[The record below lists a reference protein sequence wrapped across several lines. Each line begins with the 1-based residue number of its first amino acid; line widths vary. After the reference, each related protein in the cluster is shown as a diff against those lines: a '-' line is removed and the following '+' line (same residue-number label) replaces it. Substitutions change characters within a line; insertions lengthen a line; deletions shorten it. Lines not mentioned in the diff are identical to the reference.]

1 MKNLLSAV
9 IIAFVVTFSINIC
22 SAEYYSRSVTELNK
36 MIGTW
41 YDSKGNVALTIG
53 SDYSI
58 NGCKVLAFY
67 LNNEYTPIFSINR
80 QRFTLA
86 ESMTDTESKK
96 FIWIIIQ
103 CRQSINQLLIIT
115 K

>member
-1 MKNLLSAV
+1 MKNFLSAV
-9 IIAFVVTFSINIC
+9 IIAFIVAFSVNIC

-67 LNNEYTPIFSINR
+67 LNNE
-80 QRFTLA
+80 RFTLA

-103 CRQSINQLLIIT
+103 CQQSINQLLIIT